1 MRMEIYTEVNS
12 NVITIMG
19 MEFVTI
25 PMEMFMM
32 ESGNQEKSM
41 EEAFGF
47 VKIKI
52 NLKGFGKMGKQM
64 ELEQ

>member
-25 PMEMFMM
+25 SMEMFMM

-41 EEAFGF
+41 EEAPGF
-47 VKIKI
+47 ARIKI